1 LKRWSF
7 FAALGNSRI
16 HLWEIVGIDYDTDRP
31 KSRLYDHT
39 TVFIKV
45 CHQTKMAYFVPCP
58 KEITAKEPSDLFKSD
73 CYRLHGVS
81 KVIVSDR
88 DPKLVGKF

>member
-1 LKRWSF
+1 MQLSGILEYTFGKLLELITTRTVLKVVYMITQLF
-7 FAALGNSRI
+7 
-16 HLWEIVGIDYDTDRP
+16 
-31 KSRLYDHT
+31 
-39 TVFIKV
+39 FIKV